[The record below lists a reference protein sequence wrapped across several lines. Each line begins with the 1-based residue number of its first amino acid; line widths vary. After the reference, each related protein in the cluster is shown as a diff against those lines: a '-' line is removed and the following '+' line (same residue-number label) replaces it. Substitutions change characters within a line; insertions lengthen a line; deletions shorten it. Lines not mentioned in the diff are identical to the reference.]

1 MVRLR
6 IVLLMTITASALQ
19 FTPVYVLARQDP
31 TVSFKCITSCYRS
44 QRTHQ
49 NPRRIRG
56 ALLQR
61 PPAFPCL

>member
-31 TVSFKCITSCYRS
+31 TVSFNDV

>member
-31 TVSFKCITSCYRS
+31 TVSF
-44 QRTHQ
+44 
-49 NPRRIRG
+49 NDV
-56 ALLQR
+56 
-61 PPAFPCL
+61 FPILKKLPDLPSAG